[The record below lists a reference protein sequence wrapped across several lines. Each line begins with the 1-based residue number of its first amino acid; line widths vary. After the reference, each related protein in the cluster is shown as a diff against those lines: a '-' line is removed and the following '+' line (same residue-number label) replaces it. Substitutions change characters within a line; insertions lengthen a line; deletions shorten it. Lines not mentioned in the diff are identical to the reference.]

1 MGAVTMEDYNEQDIN
16 RRIAAIEKQI
26 DFLEERDDEDDDEE
40 DRHYAELVDAYP
52 SADFGKWADIRYKYL
67 CSKYP
72 ETIEGLLQSDLTYSY
87 LTSIQSEYEEKFNKL
102 VEEQLQLE
110 AEEYQSR
117 DELGKVRMENMI
129 RAEVQ
134 EIIIDQL
141 SQEVA

>member
-26 DFLEERDDEDDDEE
+26 DFLEERDDEDDEE
-40 DRHYAELVDAYP
+40 DRRYAELVDAYP

-72 ETIEGLLQSDLTYSY
+72 DTVEGLLQSDLTYSY

>member
-26 DFLEERDDEDDDEE
+26 DFLEERDDEDDEE
-40 DRHYAELVDAYP
+40 DRRYAELVEAYP

-72 ETIEGLLQSDLTYSY
+72 DTVEGLLQSDLTYSY

-110 AEEYQSR
+110 AKEYQSR

-129 RAEVQ
+129 RAEAQ